1 MLQTGGSLVVK
12 IVVRGYEADLFY
24 DRTSDE
30 YKLGVNLDES
40 AKVTYVT
47 LQLGPTIQKLEEAI
61 DDVHRTQSN

>member
-1 MLQTGGSLVVK
+1 MAKVM
-12 IVVRGYEADLFY
+12 VRGYEADIFY

-30 YKLGVNLDES
+30 FKLGVNLDNS
-40 AKVTYVT
+40 ARVTCVT